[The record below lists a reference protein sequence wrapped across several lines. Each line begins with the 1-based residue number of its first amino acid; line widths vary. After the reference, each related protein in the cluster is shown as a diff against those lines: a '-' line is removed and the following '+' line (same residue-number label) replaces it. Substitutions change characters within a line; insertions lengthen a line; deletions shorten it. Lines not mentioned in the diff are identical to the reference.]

1 MHDLL
6 IALAY
11 LGILVLP
18 VIAATRQA
26 HAWQAHDL
34 EDKHTKR

>member
-11 LGILVLP
+11 IGALVLP
-18 VIAATRQA
+18 IVATAR
-26 HAWQAHDL
+26 QAHDL
-34 EDKHTKR
+34 EDDHIEP